1 MSFLYNIFIYFY
13 IGILYLI
20 SPFNKKV
27 KTMLKGEK
35 ECFSK
40 LENIKSSDKIAW
52 FHCASLG
59 EFEQG
64 RPLIEEV
71 KKQFPQYK
79 ILLSFYS
86 PSGYEAMKNYS
97 LADWVVYLPNDTKK
111 NAKKFVSIVKPDLI
125 FFVKYE
131 FWYNYISALKGRR
144 LFQVSL
150 ILRESQYFFSW
161 YGKWFAK
168 QLRYFEHF
176 FVQNQET
183 ANLLNKIGYK
193 NVTISGDTRFDRVMR
208 IANNAKSFADIEEFC
223 RGDKKIILAG
233 SSWLADERIIEKAI
247 KNLNVKLII
256 APHIVGE
263 AHINEIQKLF
273 PNSILY
279 SELAEN
285 KKESD
290 VLIINCIGILSNL
303 YQYCDIAYIGGGF
316 GVGIHNTLEAATF
329 GKPICFGT
337 NYHKFQEAVDLINL
351 KAAYSIN
358 NEEELRQ
365 VFEQLLNNE
374 EVYNNSAKASKNYV
388 GEKIGACNK
397 IINHL
402 SKQDESK

>member
-1 MSFLYNIFIYFY
+1 MRFLYNIFIHIY
-13 IGILYLI
+13 ILALNLI

-35 ECFSK
+35 ECFDRLQNLNS
-40 LENIKSSDKIAW
+40 EDKVAW

-71 KKQFPQYK
+71 KKQFPEYK

-86 PSGYEAMKNYS
+86 PSGYESKKDYA
-97 LADWVVYLPNDTKK
+97 LADYVVYLPNDTKS
-111 NAKKFVSIVKPDLI
+111 NAKKFVKKANPDLI
-125 FFVKYE
+125 FFIKYE

-150 ILRESQYFFSW
+150 ILRENQYFFSW

-168 QLRYFEHF
+168 QLKNFEHF
-176 FVQNQET
+176 FVQNQQT

-193 NVTISGDTRFDRVMR
+193 NVTISGDTRFDRVMT
-208 IANNAKSFADIEEFC
+208 IANNAKSFTEIEKFC
-223 RGDKKIILAG
+223 EGNQKIILAG
-233 SSWLADERIIEKAI
+233 SSWLADEKIIQQAV
-247 KNLNVKLII
+247 KNLDIKLII
-256 APHIVGE
+256 APHVVGE
-263 AHINEIQKLF
+263 NHINEIQQLF
-273 PNSILY
+273 PEAILY
-279 SELAEN
+279 SELAN
-285 KKESD
+285 NDKKSN

-337 NYHKFQEAVDLINL
+337 NYHKFQEAIDLINL
-351 KAAYSIN
+351 KAAYSISN
-358 NEEELRQ
+358 QEELKQ
-365 VFEQLLNNE
+365 VLETLLNNE
-374 EVYNNSAKASKNYV
+374 KIYNQSAKASKDYV
-388 GEKIGACNK
+388 KTKIGACKK
-397 IINHL
+397 IIEHL
-402 SKQDESK
+402 KN

>member
-1 MSFLYNIFIYFY
+1 MRFLYNIFIHIY
-13 IGILYLI
+13 ILALNLI

-35 ECFSK
+35 ECFDRLQNLNS
-40 LENIKSSDKIAW
+40 EDKVAW

-71 KKQFPQYK
+71 KKQFPEYK

-86 PSGYEAMKNYS
+86 PSGYESKKDYA
-97 LADWVVYLPNDTKK
+97 LADYVVYLPNDTKS
-111 NAKKFVSIVKPDLI
+111 NAKKFVKKVNPDLI
-125 FFVKYE
+125 FFIKYE

-150 ILRESQYFFSW
+150 ILRQNQYFFSW

-168 QLRYFEHF
+168 QLKNFEHF
-176 FVQNQET
+176 FVQNQQT

-193 NVTISGDTRFDRVMR
+193 NVTISGDTRFDRVMT
-208 IANNAKSFADIEEFC
+208 IANNAKSFTEIEKFC
-223 RGDKKIILAG
+223 EGNQKIILAG
-233 SSWLADERIIEKAI
+233 SSWLADEKIIQQAV
-247 KNLNVKLII
+247 KNLDIKLII
-256 APHIVGE
+256 APHVVGE
-263 AHINEIQKLF
+263 NHINEIQQLF
-273 PNSILY
+273 PEAILY

-285 KKESD
+285 KKESNI
-290 VLIINCIGILSNL
+290 LIINCIGILSNL

-337 NYHKFQEAVDLINL
+337 NYHKFQEAIDLINL
-351 KAAYSIN
+351 KAAYSISN
-358 NEEELRQ
+358 QEELKQ
-365 VFEQLLNNE
+365 VLETLLNNE
-374 EVYNNSAKASKNYV
+374 KIYNQSAEASKDYV
-388 GEKIGACNK
+388 KTKIGACKK
-397 IINHL
+397 IIEHL
-402 SKQDESK
+402 KN

>member
-1 MSFLYNIFIYFY
+1 MRFLYNIFIHIY
-13 IGILYLI
+13 ILALNLI

-35 ECFSK
+35 ECFDRLQNLNS
-40 LENIKSSDKIAW
+40 EDKVAW

-71 KKQFPQYK
+71 KKQFPEYK

-86 PSGYEAMKNYS
+86 PSGYESKKDYA
-97 LADWVVYLPNDTKK
+97 LADYVVYLPNDTKS
-111 NAKKFVSIVKPDLI
+111 NAKKFVKKVNPDLI
-125 FFVKYE
+125 FFIKYE

-150 ILRESQYFFSW
+150 ILRQNQYFFSW

-168 QLRYFEHF
+168 QLKNFEHF
-176 FVQNQET
+176 FVQNQQT

-193 NVTISGDTRFDRVMR
+193 NVTISGDTRFDRVMT
-208 IANNAKSFADIEEFC
+208 IANNAKSFTEIEKFC
-223 RGDKKIILAG
+223 EGNQKIILAG
-233 SSWLADERIIEKAI
+233 SSWLTDEKIIEKAI
-247 KNLNVKLII
+247 NDLDIKLII
-256 APHIVGE
+256 APHVVGE
-263 AHINEIQKLF
+263 NHINEIQQLF
-273 PNSILY
+273 PEAILY
-279 SELAEN
+279 SELAN
-285 KKESD
+285 NDKKSN

-337 NYHKFQEAVDLINL
+337 NYHKFQEAIDLINL
-351 KAAYSIN
+351 KAAYSISN
-358 NEEELRQ
+358 QEELKQ
-365 VFEQLLNNE
+365 VLETLLNNE
-374 EVYNNSAKASKNYV
+374 KIYNQSAEASKDYV
-388 GEKIGACNK
+388 KTKIGACKK
-397 IINHL
+397 IIEHL
-402 SKQDESK
+402 KN

>member
-1 MSFLYNIFIYFY
+1 MRFLYNIFIHIY
-13 IGILYLI
+13 ILALNLI

-35 ECFSK
+35 ECFDRLQNLNS
-40 LENIKSSDKIAW
+40 EDKVAW

-71 KKQFPQYK
+71 KKQFPEYK

-86 PSGYEAMKNYS
+86 PSGYESKKDYA
-97 LADWVVYLPNDTKK
+97 LADYVVYLPNDTKS
-111 NAKKFVSIVKPDLI
+111 NAKKFVKKVNPDLI
-125 FFVKYE
+125 FFIKYE

-150 ILRESQYFFSW
+150 ILRQNQYFFSW

-168 QLRYFEHF
+168 QLKNFEHF
-176 FVQNQET
+176 FVQNQQT

-193 NVTISGDTRFDRVMR
+193 NVTISGDTRFDRVMT
-208 IANNAKSFADIEEFC
+208 IANNAKSFTEIEKFC
-223 RGDKKIILAG
+223 EGNQKIILAG
-233 SSWLADERIIEKAI
+233 SSWLADEKIIQQAV
-247 KNLNVKLII
+247 KNLDIKLII
-256 APHIVGE
+256 APHVVGE
-263 AHINEIQKLF
+263 NHINEIQQLF
-273 PNSILY
+273 PEAILW
-279 SELAEN
+279 SELAN
-285 KKESD
+285 NDKKSN

-337 NYHKFQEAVDLINL
+337 NYHKFQEAIDLINL
-351 KAAYSIN
+351 KAAYSISN
-358 NEEELRQ
+358 QEELKQ
-365 VFEQLLNNE
+365 VLETLLNNE
-374 EVYNNSAKASKNYV
+374 KIYNQSAKASKDYV
-388 GEKIGACNK
+388 KTKIGACKK
-397 IINHL
+397 IIEHL
-402 SKQDESK
+402 KN

>member
-1 MSFLYNIFIYFY
+1 MRFLYNIFIHIY
-13 IGILYLI
+13 ILALNLI

-35 ECFSK
+35 ECFDRLQNLNS
-40 LENIKSSDKIAW
+40 EDKVAW

-71 KKQFPQYK
+71 KKQFPEYK

-86 PSGYEAMKNYS
+86 PSGYESKKDYA
-97 LADWVVYLPNDTKK
+97 LADYVVYLPNDTKS
-111 NAKKFVSIVKPDLI
+111 NAKKFVKKVNPNLI
-125 FFVKYE
+125 FFIKYE

-150 ILRESQYFFSW
+150 ILRQNQYFFSW

-168 QLRYFEHF
+168 QLKNFEHF
-176 FVQNQET
+176 FVQNQQT

-193 NVTISGDTRFDRVMR
+193 NVTISGDTRFDRVMT
-208 IANNAKSFADIEEFC
+208 IANNAKSFTEIEKFC
-223 RGDKKIILAG
+223 EGNQKIILAG
-233 SSWLADERIIEKAI
+233 SSWLADEKIIQQAV
-247 KNLNVKLII
+247 KNLDIKLII
-256 APHIVGE
+256 APHVVGE
-263 AHINEIQKLF
+263 NHINEIQQLF
-273 PNSILY
+273 PEAILY
-279 SELAEN
+279 SELAN
-285 KKESD
+285 NDKKSN

-337 NYHKFQEAVDLINL
+337 NYHKFQEAIDLINL
-351 KAAYSIN
+351 KAAYSISN
-358 NEEELRQ
+358 QEELKQ
-365 VFEQLLNNE
+365 VLETLLNNE
-374 EVYNNSAKASKNYV
+374 KIYNQSAEASKDYV
-388 GEKIGACNK
+388 KTKIGACKK
-397 IINHL
+397 IIEHL
-402 SKQDESK
+402 KN

>member
-1 MSFLYNIFIYFY
+1 MNLLYNIFIHLY
-13 IGILYLI
+13 IIILYLI

-27 KTMLKGEK
+27 RTMLKGEK
-35 ECFSK
+35 VCFEK
-40 LENIKSSDKIAW
+40 LKSIKKEDKVAW

-64 RPLIEEV
+64 RPLLEEV
-71 KKQFPQYK
+71 KKQYPQYK

-86 PSGYEAMKNYS
+86 PSGYEVMKNYP
-97 LADWVVYLPNDTKK
+97 LADYIVYLPNDTKK
-111 NAKKFVSIVKPDLI
+111 NAKKFVSLVNPDLI
-125 FFVKYE
+125 FFIKYE

-161 YGKWFAK
+161 YGKWFRK
-168 QLRYFEHF
+168 QLRNFEHF
-176 FVQNQET
+176 FVQNSKT
-183 ANLLNKIGYK
+183 ADLLNKIGYK
-193 NVTISGDTRFDRVMR
+193 NVTISGDTRFDRVMT
-208 IANNAKSFADIEEFC
+208 IANQAKSFPDIENFC
-223 RGDKKIILAG
+223 KGGKKVILAG
-233 SSWLADERIIEKAI
+233 SSWLADEKIIEQAI
-247 KNLNVKLII
+247 KNLDIKLII
-256 APHIVGE
+256 APHVVGDT
-263 AHINEIQKLF
+263 HIKEIQELF
-273 PNSILY
+273 PNAILY
-279 SELAEN
+279 SELTEN

-358 NEEELRQ
+358 NKEELEQ
-365 VFEQLLNNE
+365 VFSLLL
-374 EVYNNSAKASKNYV
+374 YNKENYNKSASAAKNYV
-388 GEKIGACNK
+388 EEKTGACKK
-397 IINHL
+397 IIEHL
-402 SKQDESK
+402 KN